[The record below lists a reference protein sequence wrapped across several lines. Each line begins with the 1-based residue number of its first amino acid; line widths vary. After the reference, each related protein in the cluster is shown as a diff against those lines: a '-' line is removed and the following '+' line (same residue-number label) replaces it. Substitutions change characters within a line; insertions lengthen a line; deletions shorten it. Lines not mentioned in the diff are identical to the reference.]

1 LPACAYKNRTHEAM
15 RVKATI
21 PSKLNLIMVQ
31 AEAEKIEKRTYISNA
46 VPSNAV
52 AANKSPRQD

>member
-1 LPACAYKNRTHEAM
+1 M